1 MTTSETLAAA
11 PPAGPDADVPRV
23 APIRRR
29 RSIATWLSVT
39 WLSLIVLAALLADLL
54 PIADYAIPIGTPR
67 TPPSFGSLDM
77 ILGTDGLGRSIL
89 ARCIHG
95 ARVSLL
101 VGAIAGL
108 LGCAIGTLIGHLAG
122 YLGRATDAVLM
133 FLMDALL
140 AFPPLI
146 LLLALSSALTP
157 SVTTVVAGLTLLVVP
172 TFARL
177 ARAHTLVWSAR
188 EFVRAAKNMGST
200 NVRIMGREI
209 LPNVVPAMTAY
220 LPIVVA
226 ALIVAEGSL
235 SFLGLGIPPPTPS
248 WGGMISDGKDTIAE
262 APHLVF
268 VPAAVLFLTV
278 FSLNVAGDALRARFD
293 HTAR

>member
-1 MTTSETLAAA
+1 MTTAVA
-11 PPAGPDADVPRV
+11 PPAQAADRPRV
-23 APIRRR
+23 APVRKPRKVL
-29 RSIATWLSVT
+29 TWLAVT
-39 WLSLIVLAALLADLL
+39 WLAVIVAAAVLADLL
-54 PIADYAIPIGTPR
+54 PLVSYAVPVGTPR
-67 TPPSFGSLDM
+67 QPPQAGSLDLL
-77 ILGTDGLGRSIL
+77 LGTDGLGRSIL

-101 VGAIAGL
+101 VGAVAGL
-108 LGCAIGTLIGHLAG
+108 VGCAVGVLVGHVAG
-122 YLGRATDAVLM
+122 YAGRGTDAVLM
-133 FLMDALL
+133 FLTDALL

-146 LLLALSSALTP
+146 LLLALSSAFTP
-157 SVTTVVAGLTLLVVP
+157 SLTTVVTGLAILVIP

-177 ARAHTLVWSAR
+177 ARAHTLVWSSR
-188 EFVRAAKNMGST
+188 EFVRAARNMGSSD
-200 NVRIMGREI
+200 VRIMGREV
-209 LPNVVPAMTAY
+209 LPNVVPAMLAY

-262 APHLVF
+262 APHVVF

-278 FSLNVAGDALRARFD
+278 FSLNQAGDALRARFD
-293 HTAR
+293 RTAL

>member
-23 APIRRR
+23 APIRRK
-29 RSIATWLSVT
+29 RSIATWLSVI
-39 WLSLIVLAALLADLL
+39 WLVLIVLAALLADLL
-54 PIADYAIPIGTPR
+54 PIANYAIPIGTPR
-67 TPPSFGSLDM
+67 TPPSFESLDA

-89 ARCIHG
+89 SRCIHG

-108 LGCAIGTLIGHLAG
+108 LGCGIGTLVGHLAG
-122 YLGRATDAVLM
+122 YLGRSTDGVLM

-157 SVTTVVAGLTLLVVP
+157 SVTTVVAGLTLLVIP

-200 NVRIMGREI
+200 NLRIMGREI
-209 LPNVVPAMTAY
+209 LPNVIPAMTAY

-268 VPAAVLFLTV
+268 VPATVLFLTV

-293 HTAR
+293 HTVR